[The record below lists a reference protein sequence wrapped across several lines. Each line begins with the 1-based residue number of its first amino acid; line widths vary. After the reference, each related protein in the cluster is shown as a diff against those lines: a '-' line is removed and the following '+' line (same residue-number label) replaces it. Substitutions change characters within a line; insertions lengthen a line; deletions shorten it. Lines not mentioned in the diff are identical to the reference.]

1 MTLKKFKARTKRKST
16 NELQQQEENL
26 QQTLKLALRIYM
38 ESDAQG
44 NEQDLKYLRQLGTK
58 LKFTQQILNRKL
70 EE

>member
-16 NELQQQEENL
+16 NQLQQQEENL

-38 ESDAQG
+38 ESDNQG
-44 NEQDLKYLRQLGTK
+44 NEQDLKYLRQLATK

>member
-38 ESDAQG
+38 ESDVQE
-44 NEQDLKYLRQLGTK
+44 NEQDLKYLRQLGAK

>member
-16 NELQQQEENL
+16 NQLQQQEENL

-38 ESDAQG
+38 ESDVQE